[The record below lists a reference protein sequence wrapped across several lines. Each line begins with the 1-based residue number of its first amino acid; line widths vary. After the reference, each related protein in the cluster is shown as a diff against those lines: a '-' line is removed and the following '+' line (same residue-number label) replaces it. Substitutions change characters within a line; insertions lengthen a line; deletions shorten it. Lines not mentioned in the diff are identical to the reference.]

1 MILVFGSINA
11 DFFLSVKSLPRPGE
25 TVLCPSYTFYPGG
38 KGANQAVAAARLGA
52 EVMFAG
58 SVGKDPYGVQVLK
71 SLRDVGINLN
81 RVNSKGTTTGTAF
94 VVVEED
100 GENQI
105 VVASGANLE
114 TCSNQIK
121 DSDLSLCTHIVLQLE
136 VPIKEIEDIIFR
148 AKAAGCKIILNY
160 APANVIQSRA
170 IECCDY
176 LIMNEIEASSLFGQ
190 KKEVEEYAMKFSER
204 FDAECIITL
213 GPKGSLLATRE
224 SLYKIDALKI
234 EAIDTV
240 GAGDMFVGAFSAG
253 LFKGE
258 CTTSSLQRATVAS
271 GLACKFEGA
280 QPSSVTPQLV
290 ESELHRLPSP
300 RKIV

>member
-121 DSDLSLCTHIVLQLE
+121 DSDLSLCTHLVLQLE

-176 LIMNEIEASSLFGQ
+176 LIMNEIEANSLFGQ

>member
-11 DFFLSVKSLPRPGE
+11 DFFLNVKSLPRPGE

-58 SVGKDPYGVQVLK
+58 SVGKDPYGGQVLK
-71 SLRDVGINLN
+71 SLRDVGINLKL
-81 RVNSKGTTTGTAF
+81 VNSRGTTTGTAF
-94 VVVEED
+94 VVVAED

-160 APANVIQSRA
+160 APANVIQPTA

-176 LIMNEIEASSLFGQ
+176 LIMNEIEANSLFGQ
-190 KKEVEEYAMKFSER
+190 KKEVEDYAIKFSKR

-224 SLYKIDALKI
+224 GLYKIDALEV

-258 CTTSSLQRATVAS
+258 CTTKSLQRATVAS
-271 GLACKFEGA
+271 GLACKFNGA
-280 QPSSVTPQLV
+280 QPSLVTPQLV
-290 ESELHRLPSP
+290 ESELQRLPLP
-300 RKIV
+300 RKIA

>member
-11 DFFLSVKSLPRPGE
+11 DFFLNVKSLPRPGE

-58 SVGKDPYGVQVLK
+58 SVGKDPYGGQVLK

-160 APANVIQSRA
+160 APANVIQPTA

-176 LIMNEIEASSLFGQ
+176 LIMNEIEANSLFGQ
-190 KKEVEEYAMKFSER
+190 KKEVEEYAIKFSKR

-213 GPKGSLLATRE
+213 GPKGSLLATKE
-224 SLYKIDALKI
+224 GLYQIDALEV

-258 CTTSSLQRATVAS
+258 CTTSSLQGATVAS
-271 GLACKFEGA
+271 GLACKFKGA
-280 QPSSVTPQLV
+280 QPSLVTPQLV
-290 ESELHRLPSP
+290 ESELQRLPLP

>member
-58 SVGKDPYGVQVLK
+58 SVGKDPYGVKVLK

-81 RVNSKGTTTGTAF
+81 RVNSKGTSTGTAF

-121 DSDLSLCTHIVLQLE
+121 DSDLSLCTYIVLQLE

-160 APANVIQSRA
+160 APANVIQPTA

-176 LIMNEIEASSLFGQ
+176 LIMNEIEANSLFGQ
-190 KKEVEEYAMKFSER
+190 KKGVEEYAIKFSER

-224 SLYKIDALKI
+224 GLYKIDALKI

-258 CTTSSLQRATVAS
+258 CSTNSLKRATVAS

-290 ESELHRLPSP
+290 ESQLHRLPSP

>member
-11 DFFLSVKSLPRPGE
+11 DFFLNVKSLPRPGE

-58 SVGKDPYGVQVLK
+58 SVGKDPYGGQVLK

-81 RVNSKGTTTGTAF
+81 RVNSRGTTTGTAF
-94 VVVEED
+94 VVVAED

-136 VPIKEIEDIIFR
+136 VPLKEIEDIIFR

-160 APANVIQSRA
+160 APANVIQPTA

-176 LIMNEIEASSLFGQ
+176 LIMNEIEANSLFGQ
-190 KKEVEEYAMKFSER
+190 KKEVEEYAIKFSKR

-224 SLYKIDALKI
+224 GLYKIDALEV

-271 GLACKFEGA
+271 GLTCKFNGA
-280 QPSSVTPQLV
+280 QPSLVTPQLV
-290 ESELHRLPSP
+290 ESELQRLPLP
-300 RKIV
+300 RKIA

>member
-11 DFFLSVKSLPRPGE
+11 DFFLNVKSLPRPGE

-38 KGANQAVAAARLGA
+38 KGANQAVAAARLGV

-58 SVGKDPYGVQVLK
+58 SVGKDPYGGQVLK
-71 SLRDVGINLN
+71 SLRDVDINLN
-81 RVNSKGTTTGTAF
+81 RVNSRGTTTGTAF
-94 VVVEED
+94 VVVAED

-160 APANVIQSRA
+160 APANVIQPTA

-176 LIMNEIEASSLFGQ
+176 LIMNEIEANSLFGQ
-190 KKEVEEYAMKFSER
+190 KKEVEEYAIKFSKR

-224 SLYKIDALKI
+224 GLYKIDALEV

-271 GLACKFEGA
+271 GLTCKFNGA
-280 QPSSVTPQLV
+280 QPSLVTPQLV
-290 ESELHRLPSP
+290 ESELQRLPLP
-300 RKIV
+300 RKIA

>member
-11 DFFLSVKSLPRPGE
+11 DFFLNVKSLPRPGE

-58 SVGKDPYGVQVLK
+58 SVGKDPYGGQVLK
-71 SLRDVGINLN
+71 SLRDVGINLKL
-81 RVNSKGTTTGTAF
+81 VNSRGTTTGTAF
-94 VVVEED
+94 VVVAED

-160 APANVIQSRA
+160 APANVIQPTA

-176 LIMNEIEASSLFGQ
+176 LIMNEIEANSLFGQ
-190 KKEVEEYAMKFSER
+190 KKEVEEYAIKFSKR

-224 SLYKIDALKI
+224 GLYKIDALEV

-271 GLACKFEGA
+271 GLTCKFNGA
-280 QPSSVTPQLV
+280 QPSLVTPQLV
-290 ESELHRLPSP
+290 ESELQRLPLP
-300 RKIV
+300 RKIA

>member
-11 DFFLSVKSLPRPGE
+11 DFFLNVESLPRPGE

-58 SVGKDPYGVQVLK
+58 SVGKDPYGGQVLK
-71 SLRDVGINLN
+71 SLRDVGINLKL
-81 RVNSKGTTTGTAF
+81 VNSRGTTTGTAF
-94 VVVEED
+94 VVVAED

-136 VPIKEIEDIIFR
+136 VPLKEIEDIIFR

-160 APANVIQSRA
+160 APANVIQPTA

-176 LIMNEIEASSLFGQ
+176 LIMNEIEANSLFGQ
-190 KKEVEEYAMKFSER
+190 KKEVEDYAIKFSKR

-224 SLYKIDALKI
+224 GLYKIDALEV

-271 GLACKFEGA
+271 GLACKFNGA
-280 QPSSVTPQLV
+280 QPSLVTPQLV
-290 ESELHRLPSP
+290 ESELQRLPLP
-300 RKIV
+300 RKIA

>member
-11 DFFLSVKSLPRPGE
+11 DFFLNVKSLPRPGE

-58 SVGKDPYGVQVLK
+58 SVGKDPYGGQVLK

-81 RVNSKGTTTGTAF
+81 RVKSRGTTTGTAF
-94 VVVEED
+94 VVVAED

-160 APANVIQSRA
+160 APANVIQPTA

-176 LIMNEIEASSLFGQ
+176 LIMNEIEANSLFGQ
-190 KKEVEEYAMKFSER
+190 KKEVEDYAIKFSKR

-224 SLYKIDALKI
+224 GLYKIDALEV

-271 GLACKFEGA
+271 GLTCKFNGA
-280 QPSSVTPQLV
+280 QPSLVTPQLV
-290 ESELHRLPSP
+290 ESELQRLPLP
-300 RKIV
+300 RKIA

>member
-11 DFFLSVKSLPRPGE
+11 DFFLNVKSLPRPGE

-58 SVGKDPYGVQVLK
+58 SVGKDPYGGQVLK
-71 SLRDVGINLN
+71 SLRDVGINLKL
-81 RVNSKGTTTGTAF
+81 VNSRGTTTGTAF
-94 VVVEED
+94 VVVAED

-136 VPIKEIEDIIFR
+136 VPLKEIEDIIFR

-160 APANVIQSRA
+160 APANVIQPTA

-176 LIMNEIEASSLFGQ
+176 LIMNEIEANSLFGQ
-190 KKEVEEYAMKFSER
+190 KKEVAEYAIKFSKR

-224 SLYKIDALKI
+224 GLYKIDALEV

-271 GLACKFEGA
+271 GLACKFNGA
-280 QPSSVTPQLV
+280 QPSLVTPQLV
-290 ESELHRLPSP
+290 ESELQRLPLP
-300 RKIV
+300 RKIA

>member
-11 DFFLSVKSLPRPGE
+11 DFFLNVKSLPRPGE

-58 SVGKDPYGVQVLK
+58 SVGKDLYGAQVLK
-71 SLRDVGINLN
+71 SLREVGINLN

-160 APANVIQSRA
+160 APANVIQPTA

-176 LIMNEIEASSLFGQ
+176 LIMNEIEANSLFGQ
-190 KKEVEEYAMKFSER
+190 KKEVEDYAIKFSKR

-224 SLYKIDALKI
+224 GLYKIDALEV

-271 GLACKFEGA
+271 GLTCKFNGA
-280 QPSSVTPQLV
+280 QPSLVTPQLV
-290 ESELHRLPSP
+290 ESELQRLPLP
-300 RKIV
+300 RKIA

>member
-11 DFFLSVKSLPRPGE
+11 DFFLNVKSLPRPGE

-58 SVGKDPYGVQVLK
+58 SVGKDPYGGQVLK
-71 SLRDVGINLN
+71 SLRDVGINLKL
-81 RVNSKGTTTGTAF
+81 VNSRGTTTGTAF
-94 VVVEED
+94 VVVAED

-160 APANVIQSRA
+160 APANVIQPTA

-176 LIMNEIEASSLFGQ
+176 LIMNEIEANSLFGQ
-190 KKEVEEYAMKFSER
+190 KKEVEDYAIKFSKR

-224 SLYKIDALKI
+224 GLYKIDALEV

-271 GLACKFEGA
+271 GLTCKFNGA
-280 QPSSVTPQLV
+280 QPSLVTPQLV
-290 ESELHRLPSP
+290 ESELQRLSLP
-300 RKIV
+300 RKIA

>member
-11 DFFLSVKSLPRPGE
+11 DFFLNVKSLPRPGE

-58 SVGKDPYGVQVLK
+58 SVGKDPYGGQVLK
-71 SLRDVGINLN
+71 SLRDVGINLKL
-81 RVNSKGTTTGTAF
+81 VNSRGTTTGTAF
-94 VVVEED
+94 VVVAED

-160 APANVIQSRA
+160 APANVIQPTA
-170 IECCDY
+170 IERCDY
-176 LIMNEIEASSLFGQ
+176 LIMNEIEANSLFGQ
-190 KKEVEEYAMKFSER
+190 KKEVEEYAIKFSKR

-224 SLYKIDALKI
+224 GLYKIDALEV

-271 GLACKFEGA
+271 GLTCKFNGA
-280 QPSSVTPQLV
+280 QPSLVTPQLV
-290 ESELHRLPSP
+290 ESELQRLPLP
-300 RKIV
+300 RKIA

>member
-11 DFFLSVKSLPRPGE
+11 DFFLNVKSLPRPGE

-58 SVGKDPYGVQVLK
+58 SVGKDPYGGQVLK

-81 RVNSKGTTTGTAF
+81 RVNSRGTTTGTAF
-94 VVVEED
+94 VVVAED

-160 APANVIQSRA
+160 APANVIQPTA

-176 LIMNEIEASSLFGQ
+176 LIMNEIEANSLFGQ
-190 KKEVEEYAMKFSER
+190 KKEVEEYAIKFSKR

-224 SLYKIDALKI
+224 GLYKIDALEV

-271 GLACKFEGA
+271 GLTCKFNGA
-280 QPSSVTPQLV
+280 QPSLVTPQLV
-290 ESELHRLPSP
+290 ESELQRLPLP
-300 RKIV
+300 RKIA

>member
-11 DFFLSVKSLPRPGE
+11 DFFLNVKSLPRPGE

-58 SVGKDPYGVQVLK
+58 SVGKDPYGGQVLK
-71 SLRDVGINLN
+71 SLRDVGINLKL
-81 RVNSKGTTTGTAF
+81 VNSRGTTTGTAF
-94 VVVEED
+94 VVVAED

-136 VPIKEIEDIIFR
+136 VPLKEIEDIIFR

-160 APANVIQSRA
+160 APANVIQPTA

-176 LIMNEIEASSLFGQ
+176 LIMNEIEANSLFGQ
-190 KKEVEEYAMKFSER
+190 KKEVEDYAIKFSKR

-224 SLYKIDALKI
+224 GLYKIDALEV

-271 GLACKFEGA
+271 GLTCKFNGA
-280 QPSSVTPQLV
+280 QPSLVTPQLV
-290 ESELHRLPSP
+290 ESELQRLPLP
-300 RKIV
+300 RKIA

>member
-176 LIMNEIEASSLFGQ
+176 LIMNEIEANSLFGQ

>member
-1 MILVFGSINA
+1 M
-11 DFFLSVKSLPRPGE
+11 
-25 TVLCPSYTFYPGG
+25 
-38 KGANQAVAAARLGA
+38 AAARLGA

-58 SVGKDPYGVQVLK
+58 SVGKDPYGGQVLK
-71 SLRDVGINLN
+71 SLRDVGINLKL
-81 RVNSKGTTTGTAF
+81 VNSRGTTTGTAF
-94 VVVEED
+94 VVVAED

-136 VPIKEIEDIIFR
+136 VPLKEIEDIIFR

-160 APANVIQSRA
+160 APANVIQPTA

-176 LIMNEIEASSLFGQ
+176 LIMNEIEANSLFGQ
-190 KKEVEEYAMKFSER
+190 KKEVEDYAIKFSKR

-224 SLYKIDALKI
+224 GVYKIDALKV

-253 LFKGE
+253 LFKGG

-271 GLACKFEGA
+271 GLVCKFNGA
-280 QPSSVTPQLV
+280 QPSLVTSQLV
-290 ESELHRLPSP
+290 ESELQRLPPP
-300 RKIV
+300 RKIA